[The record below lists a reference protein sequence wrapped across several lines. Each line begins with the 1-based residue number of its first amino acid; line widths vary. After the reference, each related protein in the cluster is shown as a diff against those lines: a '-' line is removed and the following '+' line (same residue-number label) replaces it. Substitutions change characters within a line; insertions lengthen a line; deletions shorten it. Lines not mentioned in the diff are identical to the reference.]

1 MKSFLLLCCCAA
13 LTAGGNPTVTSSAEA
28 RTILGVEAGVEAAD
42 LKKAYKV
49 AALKAHPDKGGSQAE
64 FIRVTQAY
72 ELLKG
77 GGGGGGGGG
86 NGGGG
91 GGGGGTAGMNNEE
104 ALKYAFEMFEETLGG
119 LDAMFDG
126 DLAADMVD
134 KAIWGE
140 EGAGWGF
147 GAVMRWGLLKAVRT
161 AAPALGTMMSDP
173 NARVTINGQTMSGS
187 EFKQMRE
194 KSKAKREAKTR
205 AKLDGSKTG
214 DVARDE
220 M

>member
-1 MKSFLLLCCCAA
+1 MVCCILAVVD
-13 LTAGGNPTVTSSAEA
+13 AGGVSSSAEA
-28 RTILGVEAGVEAAD
+28 REVLGVDVGVDGAE
-42 LKKAYKV
+42 LKKAYKI

-72 ELLKG
+72 ELLRNGNGGSGDESG
-77 GGGGGGGGG
+77 GGGG
-86 NGGGG
+86 
-91 GGGGGTAGMNNEE
+91 AHGMNNEE

-140 EGAGWGF
+140 EGPSMF
-147 GAVMRWGLLKAVRT
+147 GRIWRWALLRAVRS
-161 AAPALGTMMSDP
+161 AAPALGTMMSNP

-187 EFKQMRE
+187 EFKAMRE
-194 KSKAKREAKTR
+194 KSKAKREAKAR
-205 AKLDGSKTG
+205 AKLEDAKAQGTM
-214 DVARDE
+214 ARDE